1 MDLEE
6 WLYIPQISECFF
18 GGDFG
23 QDSLTFH
30 HLLNVLKGEFPSHVK
45 TGRQDTGAT
54 AEFGLAAAS
63 RKADAD
69 AEADAD
75 SALEV
80 LEEA

>member
-1 MDLEE
+1 M
-6 WLYIPQISECFF
+6 
-18 GGDFG
+18 
-23 QDSLTFH
+23 DSLTFH
-30 HLLNVLKGEFPSHVK
+30 RLFKGENSQSHVK

-69 AEADAD
+69 AEAEADAD
-75 SALEV
+75 ASALEV